1 MGTRLIALDLDG
13 TLLNEKMHV
22 SEKTRQV
29 MELCAQ
35 RGIEIVPAT
44 GRALPAVPEEV
55 LSLPGVHYG
64 IFTNGA
70 VVRDFGKNTW
80 VSESCLSWEETIRVI
95 EVLRRHPV
103 IYDMYV
109 SEGGISETRLLAQL
123 EEYGIPERECAYIRA
138 TRRAVTDMVEY
149 LREKKCP
156 VQKMNLNFKARES
169 KQAVRAK
176 LEAMPEVLVTSSLP
190 WNLELNAAG
199 ITKGSGLRNL
209 CQYLGIEAEETM
221 AFGDGENDWPMLE
234 AAGIGVA
241 MENGAPFL
249 KERAD
254 RIAAS
259 NREEGVAEAIRQW
272 VLI

>member
-109 SEGGISETRLLAQL
+109 SEGGVSETRLLAQL

-149 LREKKCP
+149 LREKKI
-156 VQKMNLNFKARES
+156 ARC
-169 KQAVRAK
+169 R
-176 LEAMPEVLVTSSLP
+176 
-190 WNLELNAAG
+190 
-199 ITKGSGLRNL
+199 R
-209 CQYLGIEAEETM
+209 
-221 AFGDGENDWPMLE
+221 
-234 AAGIGVA
+234 
-241 MENGAPFL
+241 
-249 KERAD
+249 
-254 RIAAS
+254 
-259 NREEGVAEAIRQW
+259 
-272 VLI
+272 

>member
-95 EVLRRHPV
+95 EVRR
-103 IYDMYV
+103 
-109 SEGGISETRLLAQL
+109 S
-123 EEYGIPERECAYIRA
+123 
-138 TRRAVTDMVEY
+138 
-149 LREKKCP
+149 
-156 VQKMNLNFKARES
+156 S
-169 KQAVRAK
+169 K
-176 LEAMPEVLVTSSLP
+176 
-190 WNLELNAAG
+190 
-199 ITKGSGLRNL
+199 
-209 CQYLGIEAEETM
+209 
-221 AFGDGENDWPMLE
+221 
-234 AAGIGVA
+234 
-241 MENGAPFL
+241 
-249 KERAD
+249 
-254 RIAAS
+254 
-259 NREEGVAEAIRQW
+259 
-272 VLI
+272 

>member
-109 SEGGISETRLLAQL
+109 SEGGVRRDCWHSWKNTGYRNVNAPIS
-123 EEYGIPERECAYIRA
+123 G
-138 TRRAVTDMVEY
+138 RRAGQLLTWWSICG
-149 LREKKCP
+149 RK
-156 VQKMNLNFKARES
+156 NARC
-169 KQAVRAK
+169 R
-176 LEAMPEVLVTSSLP
+176 
-190 WNLELNAAG
+190 
-199 ITKGSGLRNL
+199 R
-209 CQYLGIEAEETM
+209 
-221 AFGDGENDWPMLE
+221 
-234 AAGIGVA
+234 
-241 MENGAPFL
+241 
-249 KERAD
+249 
-254 RIAAS
+254 
-259 NREEGVAEAIRQW
+259 
-272 VLI
+272 

>member
-44 GRALPAVPEEV
+44 GRALPTVPEEV

-80 VSESCLSWEETIRVI
+80 VSESCLSWEETIRGI

-103 IYDMYV
+103 IYDMNV
-109 SEGGISETRLLAQL
+109 
-123 EEYGIPERECAYIRA
+123 
-138 TRRAVTDMVEY
+138 
-149 LREKKCP
+149 
-156 VQKMNLNFKARES
+156 
-169 KQAVRAK
+169 
-176 LEAMPEVLVTSSLP
+176 
-190 WNLELNAAG
+190 
-199 ITKGSGLRNL
+199 
-209 CQYLGIEAEETM
+209 
-221 AFGDGENDWPMLE
+221 
-234 AAGIGVA
+234 
-241 MENGAPFL
+241 
-249 KERAD
+249 
-254 RIAAS
+254 
-259 NREEGVAEAIRQW
+259 
-272 VLI
+272 